1 MLNHLYWISIGWI
14 ITYFTRLSWKAFCW
28 LSRPF
33 PFISTHLTLRIIS
46 QLDITL
52 FLFTVLGTFPWP
64 WEKKGKASALDEYG
78 LGLVFYFKLLKS
90 LAILFTVIAAVT
102 IPSIGLYL
110 SAKTTTSST
119 QKYTLLTHSGSL
131 LGTKVSIMTHRST

>member
-1 MLNHLYWISIGWI
+1 MSLNLIS
-14 ITYFTRLSWKAFCW
+14 L
-28 LSRPF
+28 
-33 PFISTHLTLRIIS
+33 
-46 QLDITL
+46 ITL
-52 FLFTVLGTFPWP
+52 HIFTVSGTFPWP

-110 SAKTTTSST
+110 SAKTSTSST

-131 LGTKVSIMTHRST
+131 LGTKVSTMTRQSK

>member
-1 MLNHLYWISIGWI
+1 M
-14 ITYFTRLSWKAFCW
+14 
-28 LSRPF
+28 LSRSF
-33 PFISTHLTLRIIS
+33 PLHFHTSTSNKDLVLN
-46 QLDITL
+46 ITL
-52 FLFTVLGTFPWP
+52 HIFTVLGTFPWP

-131 LGTKVSIMTHRST
+131 LGTKVSNYDTSVYMIHDIL